1 MNPLFVGID
10 VSSRQNVIFIMK
22 PDGSKFS
29 SFSVNNN
36 LGGAKSLSKRIV
48 STLIK
53 ESLTDVI
60 IGLEATSV
68 YGDNLVCFL
77 REDGSL
83 APFHPKIHVLNPKQ
97 VKKFKEAYPDLP
109 KNDSVDAYIIADAL
123 RFGRIKNEIYLDDYR
138 YKALQILTR
147 SRFFAVQNLTKEKQ
161 RFMNYLFMKCS
172 SLAQEKVFSNTFGA
186 TALSVYEDFSSPDE
200 LAYMDLNDLTAFI
213 QEKGKNRFPNP
224 ECVAKSIQAAARG
237 SYRLPKTVN
246 NSVNQV
252 LSLSISSMKAIEKQ
266 IKSLDCAIAEQ
277 LAIIPNT
284 LTSIK
289 GIGPVYSAGIIAEI
303 GNINRFKGQASLAKY
318 AGLAWTQHQSGSFEA
333 ENTRLIRSGNRYLKY
348 YLSEAAFSLV
358 RCDSEFKRFYN
369 LKFKEVN
376 KCQFKRALALTARKL
391 VRLVFA
397 LLKDNRLYIAP
408 EEY

>member
-1 MNPLFVGID
+1 MTPLFVGID
-10 VSSRQNVIFIMK
+10 VSSRQNVVFIMK

-53 ESLTDVI
+53 ESLNDVV

-123 RFGRIKNEIYLDDYR
+123 RFGRIKNEVYLDDYR
-138 YKALQILTR
+138 YKALQTLTR
-147 SRFFAVQNLTKEKQ
+147 FRFFAVQNLTKEKQ

-200 LAYMDLNDLTAFI
+200 LAYMDLNELTAFI

-224 ECVAKSIQAAARG
+224 EGVAKAIQAAARG

-252 LSLSISSMKAIEKQ
+252 LSLSISSIKAIEKQ
-266 IKSLDCAIAEQ
+266 IKNLDCAITDQ

-289 GIGPVYSAGIIAEI
+289 GIGTVYSAGIIAEI
-303 GNINRFKGQASLAKY
+303 GNIKRFKGQASLAKY

-348 YLSEAAFSLV
+348 YLYEAAFSLV

-376 KCQFKRALALTARKL
+376 KYQFKRALALTARKL

>member
-10 VSSRQNVIFIMK
+10 VSSRQNVAFIMK

-29 SFSVNNN
+29 SFSVDNN

-53 ESLTDVI
+53 ESLTDVV

-97 VKKFKEAYPDLP
+97 VKNFKEAYPDLP

-123 RFGRIKNEIYLDDYR
+123 RFGRIKNEVYLDDYR

-172 SLAQEKVFSNTFGA
+172 SLAQEKVFSNNFGA

-200 LAYMDLNDLTAFI
+200 LAYMDLNELTVFI
-213 QEKGKNRFPNP
+213 QEKGKNHFPNP

-246 NSVNQV
+246 NSMNQV

-266 IKSLDCAIAEQ
+266 IKDLDCAIAEQ
-277 LAIIPNT
+277 LTIIPNP

-289 GIGPVYSAGIIAEI
+289 GIGLVYAAGIIAEI
-303 GNINRFKGQASLAKY
+303 GNINRFKGQVSLVKY

-333 ENTRLIRSGNRYLKY
+333 ENTKLIRSGNRYLKY

-376 KCQFKRALALTARKL
+376 KYRFKRALALTARKL